1 MSQPRKPLQEDKNL
15 RIMWGLSTL
24 FFVIEVINLFYIN
37 YIQNKISTNSIQ
49 LSSVNMFIEVQL
61 IINIIASVLVLLVMN
76 IVNKITKI
84 AEKVILSEGFQ

>member
-76 IVNKITKI
+76 IVNKITKNCR
-84 AEKVILSEGFQ
+84 KSYTQ